1 MSEVRKPKVRKRVA
15 PPPQSESRDLLNEG
29 DLVEYGATV
38 EIKHG
43 RKGSFWP
50 KVTVTTVVQ
59 TGETGEDAF
68 GRAAA
73 FVHQALDVQ
82 VAEFLA

>member
-1 MSEVRKPKVRKRVA
+1 MAAVKPKVKKRVG
-15 PPPQSESRDLLNEG
+15 PPIQTESRDLLNEG
-29 DLVEYGATV
+29 DVVEYGATV

-50 KVTVTTVVQ
+50 KVTVMTTVRP
-59 TGETGEDAF
+59 GETGEDAF
-68 GRAAA
+68 GRAAS

-82 VAEFLA
+82 VSEFLA